1 MTGSQIQQDQALK
14 LTSLSLENAALLLSK
29 STGKTV
35 SVETLKADIE
45 AGCPTNP
52 DGTFNVMHYA
62 SWLVK
67 EVATRGD

>member
-1 MTGSQIQQDQALK
+1 V
-14 LTSLSLENAALLLSK
+14 LSK